1 MRYLLDTHVLL
12 WWRQNDPRLPH
23 HWDDRLN
30 NLQNDHEILFSLVSI
45 WEIAIKRRLG
55 KLQLEGATEDFARTL
70 VTDHGFLQIPLE
82 LHEICRTEAMP
93 AHHSDPFDR
102 LLIAQALEAGAVA
115 VTSDARW
122 RVYPVKVEF

>member
-12 WWRQNDPRLPH
+12 WMRHNDHRLPRH
-23 HWDDRLN
+23 KWEPIFHAG
-30 NLQNDHEILFSLVSI
+30 DHEILFSLVSI

-70 VTDHGFLQIPLE
+70 VTDHGFRQIPLE
-82 LHEICRTEAMP
+82 LHEICRTEALP

-122 RVYPVKVEF
+122 REYPVKVEF